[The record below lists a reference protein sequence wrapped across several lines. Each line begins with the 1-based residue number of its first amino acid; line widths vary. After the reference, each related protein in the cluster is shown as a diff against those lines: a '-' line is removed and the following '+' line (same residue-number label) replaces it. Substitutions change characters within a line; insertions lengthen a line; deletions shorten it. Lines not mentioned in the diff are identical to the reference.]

1 MKGSTA
7 VWNLTI
13 PPNTTGELPLTTSQ
27 QSAFSLDGAP
37 ISGSK
42 RVDATGEAEG
52 RTTYLLP
59 AGTYAFSVAMTEP
72 ANASAGQ

>member
-27 QSAFSLDGAP
+27 QSAFSRGAP

-59 AGTYAFSVAMTEP
+59 AVTYAFSVAMTEP